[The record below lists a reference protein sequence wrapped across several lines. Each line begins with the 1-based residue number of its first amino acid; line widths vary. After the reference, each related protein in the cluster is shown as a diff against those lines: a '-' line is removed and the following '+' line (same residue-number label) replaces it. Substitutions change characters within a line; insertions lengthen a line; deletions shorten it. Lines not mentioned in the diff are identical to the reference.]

1 MELYDALKIF
11 GFTEITKIDELMLR
25 KAYRKLMKKNHPDIG
40 GSEEVAKKINKANE
54 VVLAALE
61 SLKKAEIN
69 RVSGNT
75 TVFIN
80 FDSLIKIFNGDSVVV
95 GNADN
100 KMTIDRSNINR
111 FNIVLDIDIKIMANG
126 IQYPVNKLEPR
137 NISDNYSITFRYFTR
152 TLDELVEFEIQAYG
166 KKVAIPVSTKIINL
180 NLKYDNAVTL
190 KVILERQ
197 LVVDE

>member
-1 MELYDALKIF
+1 MELYDALNIF
-11 GFTEITKIDELMLR
+11 GFADITKIDELMLR

-40 GSEEVAKKINKANE
+40 GSEEVAKRINKANE

-61 SLKKAEIN
+61 TLKKAEIN

-80 FDSLIKIFNGDSVVV
+80 FDSLINIFNGDSVIV
-95 GNADN
+95 GNTDN

-137 NISDNYSITFRYFTR
+137 NISDNYSITFRYFTK
-152 TLDELVEFEIQAYG
+152 TLDELVEFKIQSYG
-166 KKVAIPVSTKIINL
+166 KKVAIPVSSKIINL